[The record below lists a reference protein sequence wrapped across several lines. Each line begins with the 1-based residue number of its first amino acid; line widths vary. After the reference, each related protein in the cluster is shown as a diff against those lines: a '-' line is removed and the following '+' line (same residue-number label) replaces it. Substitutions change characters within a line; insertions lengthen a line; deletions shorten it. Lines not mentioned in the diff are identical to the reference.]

1 MTSCPNALSR
11 PKWQRSHEAALTGYT
26 DKTSPWNHG
35 QHFVLLQKHRQMRT
49 ALGKLERFNSFFF
62 FPDPCQVYQNGRS
75 NDKSFFRSAPNL
87 RGLCQ
92 DSGLRMPLEK
102 KAQLIFLWGWGK
114 MRHCCA
120 EKKKNPKIEEPQ
132 HILMIFQCLLPDL
145 FTSSFTGCFI
155 CRTSQSFTV
164 STFPQEWQF
173 QLTADPLLKDTLA
186 SDQSGLQP
194 GPLSCNS
201 NLLTVLVCPSPQS
214 LQLLIALS
222 IQSCRPGTWSGKPSH
237 LPSLHC

>member
-1 MTSCPNALSR
+1 MLGLGPQNAIRKES
-11 PKWQRSHEAALTGYT
+11 PT
-26 DKTSPWNHG
+26 DFSLG
-35 QHFVLLQKHRQMRT
+35 
-49 ALGKLERFNSFFF
+49 LGKNETL
-62 FPDPCQVYQNGRS
+62 
-75 NDKSFFRSAPNL
+75 
-87 RGLCQ
+87 LC
-92 DSGLRMPLEK
+92 RE
-102 KAQLIFLWGWGK
+102 
-114 MRHCCA
+114 
-120 EKKKNPKIEEPQ
+120 KKNPKIEEPQ